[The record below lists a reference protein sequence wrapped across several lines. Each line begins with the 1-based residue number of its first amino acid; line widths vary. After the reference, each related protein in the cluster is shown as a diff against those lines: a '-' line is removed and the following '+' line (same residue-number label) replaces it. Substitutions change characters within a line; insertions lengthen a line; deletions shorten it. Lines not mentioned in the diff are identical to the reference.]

1 MLNSPSNP
9 VGSIY
14 SKEELT
20 QIAKV
25 LEGTQIT
32 VLVMKCMKNFAMMVL
47 IL

>member
-32 VLVMKCMKNFAMMVL
+32 VLSDEMYENFAMMVL